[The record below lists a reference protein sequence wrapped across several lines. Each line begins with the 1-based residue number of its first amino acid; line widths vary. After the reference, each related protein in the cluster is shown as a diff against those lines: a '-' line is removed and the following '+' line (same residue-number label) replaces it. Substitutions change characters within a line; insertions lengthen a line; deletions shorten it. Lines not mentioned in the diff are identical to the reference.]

1 MNLVGVRQA
10 EHLATTC
17 MPVLLH
23 CIKHW
28 GLMLQVDTNVVI
40 ADTTDPSVTP
50 NRSPPQWTAPPA
62 RWASLMTFRAQ
73 SVCLGRV
80 AALQEQASTMI
91 HPHFEVTSAHARS
104 VPGVCNA
111 YLPEDTTLNRF
122 MWVVN
127 YFAQQG
133 FYLILDNQFN
143 LDQTA
148 TQNTQLW
155 LSRVS

>member
-1 MNLVGVRQA
+1 M
-10 EHLATTC
+10 H
-17 MPVLLH
+17 
-23 CIKHW
+23 
-28 GLMLQVDTNVVI
+28 
-40 ADTTDPSVTP
+40 
-50 NRSPPQWTAPPA
+50 
-62 RWASLMTFRAQ
+62 
-73 SVCLGRV
+73 
-80 AALQEQASTMI
+80 
-91 HPHFEVTSAHARS
+91 AHARS

-133 FYLILDNQFN
+133 FYIILDNQFN

-155 LSRVS
+155 LYRVSWAPVPRRLSLALLQADAYPFAPARFMCNVFDKSTSACWHSSLGEPIRLVVR